1 MNAVHSE
8 RFRETLLVTKTAT
21 TAVGNSRTAAAAV
34 GNSETAV
41 VQTIAAN
48 NIVSSETVRPRQG

>member
-1 MNAVHSE
+1 MSAVHSE
-8 RFRETLLVTKTAT
+8 RFRETLLVTTTTA
-21 TAVGNSRTAAAAV
+21 AVGNSRTASAEV

-41 VQTIAAN
+41 VQTTAAN